1 MDLTESIIPKSDQLN
16 ADDLISGP
24 VTVTIAKVSAG
35 SADQPVDVHL
45 VEFPGRA
52 FRPSKSMRRVMVAA
66 WGVEASAYTGRR
78 MTLYRDPTIR
88 FGGMEVG
95 GIRISHLSHIDKSF
109 TLALTVTRGKRAPL
123 TVEPLA
129 DSAPAQSEPTAEQV
143 AACSDP
149 DTLRAWWRASGAER
163 RPLIEARVAEMN
175 AGHPAPDA
183 VTEADIPAAPRQNS
197 GISDRTRKGMF
208 AALGKAGLLDDDE
221 QRDEIASILGQP
233 VKSRS
238 EVTEA
243 EALAVIADLQQRVR
257 TAAATTQGTEYDPT
271 SEPGWG
277 GGA

>member
-35 SADQPVDVHL
+35 SAEQPVDVHL
-45 VEFPGRA
+45 TEFPGRA
-52 FRPSKSMRRVMVAA
+52 FRPSKSMRRVMVSA

-109 TLALTVTRGKRAPL
+109 ALALTVTRGKRSMF
-123 TVEPLA
+123 TIEPLA
-129 DSAPAQSEPTAEQV
+129 DPAPAQSDHTAEQV

-149 DTLRAWWRASGAER
+149 ETLRTWWRASSAEM
-163 RPLIEARVAEMN
+163 RPVIEARVAEIN
-175 AGHPAPDA
+175 ADSPAPDA
-183 VTEADIPAAPRQNS
+183 VTNS
-197 GISDRTRKGMF
+197 GISDRTRRQMF
-208 AALGKAGLLDDDE
+208 AELGKADIEDAQH
-221 QRDEIASILGQP
+221 QRDEITFIIGRTIA
-233 VKSRS
+233 SRS
-238 EVTEA
+238 EVTEV

-257 TAAATTQGTEYDPT
+257 TAAATTQGSEYAEPPLDDPT

-277 GGA
+277 GGNG